1 MKTITA
7 AAAPLALIA
16 GLVAG
21 LTVGLAGPAQADD
34 RRCAGT
40 IGAASI
46 DGDVVVP
53 QGATCTLTGTRV
65 DGNVKVYGNAK
76 LVAKGVR
83 VGGSIQAENHRN
95 VQVLPRWSNGTASRS
110 VVDGSIQLK
119 QGGGGRLI
127 SAWVGSDIQL
137 FSNDGAFEV
146 RRNFVKGNLQCKS
159 NQPRPVGGGNVVQG
173 NKEDQC
179 RGL

>member
-1 MKTITA
+1 MKLIIA
-7 AAAPLALIA
+7 AASPLV
-16 GLVAG
+16 LVAG
-21 LTVGLAGPAQADD
+21 LAVGLAAPAHADD
-34 RRCAGT
+34 RRCTGT

-65 DGNVKVYGNAK
+65 DGNVKVNRNAR

-95 VQVLPRWSNGTASRS
+95 VQVLPRWNDGTISRS

-119 QGGGGRLI
+119 QGGGGRII
-127 SAWVGSDIQL
+127 SARVGSDIQL
-137 FSNDGAFEV
+137 FSNNAAFEV
-146 RRNFVKGNLQCKS
+146 RRNSVDGNLQCKS
-159 NQPRPVGGGNVVQG
+159 NQPRPFGGGNVVQG